1 MNNAVKIKELCES
14 WWGELANSTRKEQ
27 QQYAE
32 NLLQLLGWIQPIPF
46 TPKEGAQTMSAL
58 TYLLRANSQTTV
70 ATYFLLPGALEP
82 PASIIDLGLDFCA
95 TTRLLVDESRALNVH
110 YVFITDLHRSYL
122 YDIQTD
128 ELLLHAGDTGQFND
142 LFTLVLRKD
151 MMERGSLDEVRRQP
165 RSVVALGIREWAE
178 HWMGHISR
186 GKDISEEQASIIVDR
201 MWIIRY
207 LMDHKIFR
215 RRKWRLDQ
223 RFMSLVDRAY
233 SAEAA
238 GVGTALV
245 KLFHDM
251 WFDYRIDLFEVD
263 PVLDRVLQD
272 DEIAIPLLK
281 EVPLLSSSKF
291 SVATILESFNY
302 GEPAD
307 KLRVRMV
314 PDFNEER
321 EFYLAKQ
328 SLASIDQARIEID
341 LLEEGYRAIFIWFDR
356 VVQLYERLETD
367 FNTKTQVE
375 TPMEEDI
382 DLFAWSEID
391 STKPQACADKF
402 AHACERGFGIY
413 YSSPMQ
419 YRVARLLLTMH
430 LISRYKQSNHPVSHL
445 PSMQHV
451 MKERPKLLSA
461 GQVMNPRPKEILPSQ
476 QSRMERH
483 G

>member
-1 MNNAVKIKELCES
+1 MNNAVKIRELCES
-14 WWGELANSTRKEQ
+14 WRGELADATRREQ

-32 NLLQLLGWIQPIPF
+32 NLLHLLGWMQPLPF
-46 TPKEGAQTMSAL
+46 TPKEGAKNLSAL
-58 TYLLRANSQTTV
+58 TYLLRANSQVTV

-82 PASIIDLGLDFCA
+82 PASIVDLGLDYCV

-110 YVFITDLHRSYL
+110 YVFITDLQRSYL
-122 YDIQTD
+122 YDIHTD
-128 ELLLHAGDTGQFND
+128 ELLLHAGDTCQFND

-165 RSVVALGIREWAE
+165 RSVVALGLREWAE
-178 HWMGHISR
+178 HWMGHIALN
-186 GKDISEEQASIIVDR
+186 KEISEEQASVIIDR
-201 MWIIRY
+201 MWVIRY
-207 LMDHKIFR
+207 LMDHNIFR
-215 RRKWRLDQ
+215 RRKWRLEK
-223 RFMSLVDRAY
+223 RFMDLVDRAY
-233 SAEAA
+233 SNQAT
-238 GVGTALV
+238 GVGADLV

-251 WFDYRIDLFEVD
+251 WFDYHIDLFEVD
-263 PVLDRVLQD
+263 APLDQVLKD
-272 DEIAIPLLK
+272 DDIAIPLLK

-328 SLASIDQARIEID
+328 SLDTIDQARIEID
-341 LLEEGYRAIFIWFDR
+341 LLEEGYRAIFTWFDR
-356 VVQLYERLETD
+356 VVLLYERLETD
-367 FNTKTQVE
+367 FNTQTQVE

-402 AHACERGFGIY
+402 AHACESGFGIY
-413 YSSPMQ
+413 YSTPMQ
-419 YRVARLLLTMH
+419 FRVGRLLLTLH
-430 LISRYKQSNHPVSHL
+430 LISRYAQTNHPVSSL
-445 PSMQHV
+445 PSLAHV
-451 MKERPKLLSA
+451 LKERPKLLSA
-461 GQVMNPRPKEILPSQ
+461 GQVMNPRPKDILPSQ
-476 QSRMERH
+476 QNRMERH